1 MAIERIIHPI
11 WSHWIGR
18 RRLHCFLSLSLTHS
32 HQHSSFSQ
40 TFFFNPLE
48 TNLRTYYYYLV
59 SHTFTPMLYTQAL
72 LTKAYLRTYV
82 LKFFI
87 SFSLSLFVQ
96 PNIFQ
101 TLFTQTHPNTWTRS
115 WSAPSCSSPQPFAT
129 DKRSNA
135 QTHFCHLN
143 KAQRAIQKRAHWD
156 FVL

>member
-72 LTKAYLRTYV
+72 LTKSYLRTYV

-87 SFSLSLFVQ
+87 SLSLSLSLSLSVCLAQHF
-96 PNIFQ
+96 PNSFYANSPKHLDAQLVCTVVLFTTTIRNGQ
-101 TLFTQTHPNTWTRS
+101 TLKRTNALLP
-115 WSAPSCSSPQPFAT
+115 PQ
-129 DKRSNA
+129 
-135 QTHFCHLN
+135 
-143 KAQRAIQKRAHWD
+143 
-156 FVL
+156 

>member
-72 LTKAYLRTYV
+72 LTKSYLRTYV

-87 SFSLSLFVQ
+87 SLSLSLSLSVCLAQHF
-96 PNIFQ
+96 PNSFYANSPKHLDAQLVCTVVLFTTTIRNGQ
-101 TLFTQTHPNTWTRS
+101 TLKRTNALLP
-115 WSAPSCSSPQPFAT
+115 PQ
-129 DKRSNA
+129 
-135 QTHFCHLN
+135 
-143 KAQRAIQKRAHWD
+143 
-156 FVL
+156 